1 MKKIIFIISFLL
13 VIGHGAVYAEEAN
26 ETMKEQ
32 EESLGISDFIKEAQS
47 YTKDTF
53 KDADLKSI
61 YDSAIS
67 GEIEIPGLVNS
78 ILNLI
83 GDEVLNTIRTL
94 GYILIIIV
102 IHGIIKS
109 ISDGMGNRRNW

>member
-13 VIGHGAVYAEEAN
+13 AIQSGAVYATETN

-32 EESLGISDFIKEAQS
+32 EESLGISDFIKEAES

-53 KDADLKSI
+53 KDTDLESI
-61 YDSAIS
+61 YNSAIS
-67 GEIEIPGLVNS
+67 GEIEIPGLLNS
-78 ILNLI
+78 ILNLV
-83 GDEVLNTIRTL
+83 GDEVLNTIKTL

>member
-1 MKKIIFIISFLL
+1 MKKIIFIIAFLL
-13 VIGHGAVYAEEAN
+13 AIGHETVYATETN

-32 EESLGISDFIKEAQS
+32 EESLGISEFIKEAES

-53 KDADLKSI
+53 KDTDLNNLYKN
-61 YDSAIS
+61 AIS
-67 GEIEIPGLVNS
+67 GEIEIPGLLNS
-78 ILNLI
+78 VLSLV
-83 GDEVLNTIRTL
+83 GDEVLNTIKTL

-109 ISDGMGNRRNW
+109 ISEGMGNRRNW